1 MDFEWDDDN
10 MKMRLDRKNPK
21 KGRTDWA
28 RVDAMTDADIQRAAR
43 SDPDCRPLT
52 DEDLKKMRRVP
63 EVKRIRQGLGMT
75 QEQFARVFQL
85 SAATLRDWEQARYP
99 PDQSA
104 RTLLK
109 VIAAMPREVQVVLR
123 RA

>member
-1 MDFEWDDDN
+1 
-10 MKMRLDRKNPK
+10 MKMRLDPKHPK
-21 KGRTDWA
+21 KGRTNWA
-28 RVDAMTDADIQRAAR
+28 RVDSLTDTQIEKAA
-43 SDPDCRPLT
+43 STDPDSRPLS

-75 QEQFARVFQL
+75 QEEFARVFQL
-85 SAATLRDWEQARYP
+85 SVATLRDWEQGRYP

-109 VIAAMPREVQVVLR
+109 VIAAIPKKVQAVLR

>member
-1 MDFEWDDDN
+1 MR
-10 MKMRLDRKNPK
+10 MRLDPKNPK

-28 RVDAMTDADIQRAAR
+28 RVDAQSDADVEKAAR
-43 SDPDCRPLT
+43 ADPDSRPLT
-52 DEDLKKMRRVP
+52 DDCLKRMGRVP
-63 EVKRIRQGLGMT
+63 EVKRIRQQLSMT
-75 QEQFARVFQL
+75 QKEFAKTFQL
-85 SAATLRDWEQARYP
+85 SVATLRDWEQGRYP

-109 VIAAMPREVQVVLR
+109 IIAALPGEVEAVLS